1 MNGIAMLTL
10 AEYDWSSLAQPEAL
24 IALLTLT
31 SLEIVLGIDNVI
43 FIAIL
48 CGRLPEHQ
56 RDRAR
61 IIGLSLAMLM
71 RIALLFAISWV
82 MGLKDL
88 KLFTLP
94 IIDHI
99 VSGKDLVMLL
109 GGLFLVAKSTY
120 EIHHKIETGG
130 VVEPLPHAGTG
141 QAAAITKA
149 AGNGFAMA
157 LVQILLVDLVFSLDS
172 VITAVGM
179 TDNKPVM
186 VIAIVAAVGVML
198 VFSGYIA
205 RFVDKHPTIKM
216 LALSFLILI
225 GVMLIVEGTG
235 GHIDKKMVYFA
246 MAFSL
251 GVEMLNIWAKARAAR
266 KALKAAQ

>member
-1 MNGIAMLTL
+1 MLTL
-10 AEYDWSSLAQPEAL
+10 AEYNWSSLTQPEAL
-24 IALLTLT
+24 VALLTLT

-48 CGRLPEHQ
+48 CARLPEHQ
-56 RDRAR
+56 RDKAR
-61 IIGLSLAMLM
+61 ILGLSLAMFM
-71 RIALLFAISWV
+71 RIGLLFAISWV

-94 IIDHI
+94 IADHV

-109 GGLFLVAKSTY
+109 GGLFLVGKSTL

-130 VVEPLPHAGTG
+130 VVEAIPHETPN
-141 QAAAITKA
+141 AAAAAKA
-149 AGNGFAMA
+149 AGRGFGMA
-157 LVQILLVDLVFSLDS
+157 LIQILLIDLVFSLDS

-186 VIAIVAAVGVML
+186 VVAIVVAVGVML

-225 GVMLIVEGTG
+225 GAMLIVEGAG
-235 GHIDKKMVYFA
+235 GHIDKKMIYFA

-251 GVEMLNIWAKARAAR
+251 AVESLNIWVRARSARRTTAK
-266 KALKAAQ
+266 

>member
-1 MNGIAMLTL
+1 MLTL
-10 AEYDWSSLAQPEAL
+10 AEYDWSSLTHPDAL

-48 CGRLPEHQ
+48 VGRLPEHQ
-56 RDRAR
+56 RDKAR
-61 IIGLSLAMLM
+61 IIGLSLAMFM
-71 RIALLFAISWV
+71 RIGLLFAISWV

-94 IIDHI
+94 VLNHE
-99 VSGKDLVMLL
+99 VSGKDLVLIL

-130 VVEPLPHAGTG
+130 VVEAVPHEGTG
-141 QAAAITKA
+141 QARAITRA
-149 AGNGFAMA
+149 AGNTFAMA
-157 LVQILLVDLVFSLDS
+157 LVQILMVDLVFSLDS

-186 VIAIVAAVGVML
+186 IIAIVAAVGVML
-198 VFSGYIA
+198 AFSGYIA
-205 RFVDKHPTIKM
+205 RFVDRHPTIKM

-225 GVMLIVEGTG
+225 GVMLTVEGTG
-235 GHIDKKMVYFA
+235 GHIDKKLVYFA

-251 GVEMLNIWAKARAAR
+251 GVEMLNIWSRSRVLK
-266 KALKAAQ
+266 KAAAASA